1 MSLTALIAGKIIDRQ
16 YNKIL
21 KGMEV
26 NTMTYKLMK
35 RIIENGIKKGNLDRE
50 STLQKLDVFL
60 MADRIN
66 VEEYQE
72 LVTMMEEG
80 GANE

>member
-1 MSLTALIAGKIIDRQ
+1 MSLTAWIAGKIIDRQ

-21 KGMEV
+21 KGLEV

-35 RIIENGIKKGNLDRE
+35 RLIENGLKKGNLDRE
-50 STLQKLDVFL
+50 ATMQKLDVFL
-60 MADRIN
+60 MADRIT

-72 LVTMMEEG
+72 LVEMMEEG
-80 GANE
+80 GTNE

>member
-1 MSLTALIAGKIIDRQ
+1 MSLGALIAGKIIDRQ
-16 YNKIL
+16 YHNIL

-60 MADRIN
+60 MADRIT

-72 LVTMMEEG
+72 LVEMMEEG
-80 GANE
+80 GTNE

>member
-1 MSLTALIAGKIIDRQ
+1 MSLTAWIAGKIIDRQ

-21 KGMEV
+21 KRMEE

-72 LVTMMEEG
+72 LVAMMEEG